1 MDHRRV
7 IFLGVLVPNGFIHG
21 FPDKGQSLR
30 EVAAQHVLVI
40 VPHKAE
46 QIPGGQHRLAGVGV
60 RSQQPGRVY
69 HRGPL
74 RDPGLP
80 DLLDGDGSIQHDLI
94 GCRDVLAGALL
105 GGQAFVSQKG
115 RVNLRLGGVRVVRRD
130 LLGNQSRCIQ
140 ENLDRFGNFIGTV
153 FLRRRIALLGMLV
166 LLQSA
171 DQGFRFAFGIAVPA
185 VDMVFRRATAQNP
198 LAGDIARIRM
208 YVAFLIGG
216 ARQDRL
222 ARDIAVLAVDMVLL
236 HAADQ
241 IAYRFIA
248 LLRVGVRFFAADQLT
263 PICRQ
268 IIQLRRHRSGWQQ
281 ADTHHQGKEQ
291 GESALAK
298 GLEILHAI
306 NSSFLCKLVRMQ
318 SIRRPGCHS
327 FSAVG
332 PIALRPVISGGLLIL
347 QPGWPGACAR

>member
-1 MDHRRV
+1 MVIVVPVSWGAIQRYFIANLNYSRPRNTQRFRLIHILDHTLEVNRHRLAIINNGVPGYTDHRRV

-21 FPDKGQSLR
+21 FTNKGQRLR
-30 EVAAQHVLVI
+30 EITAQHVLVV

-46 QIPGGQHRLAGVGV
+46 QVPGGQHRLAGVGV

-69 HRGPL
+69 QCRPL
-74 RDPGLP
+74 GDHDFRD
-80 DLLDGDGSIQHDLI
+80 
-94 GCRDVLAGALL
+94 
-105 GGQAFVSQKG
+105 
-115 RVNLRLGGVRVVRRD
+115 
-130 LLGNQSRCIQ
+130 
-140 ENLDRFGNFIGTV
+140 FGNLCLL
-153 FLRRRIALLGMLV
+153 LRRRIALLGMLV

-171 DQGFRFAFGIAVPA
+171 DQGFRFAFGIAVLA
-185 VDMVFRRATAQNP
+185 VDMAFRLVAAQNP
-198 LAGDIARIRM
+198 LAGDIARIHM

-222 ARDIAVLAVDMVLL
+222 ARDIAVLAVDMALL

-298 GLEILHAI
+298 GLKILHAI
-306 NSSFLCKLVRMQ
+306 NSSFLCRLVRMQ